1 MRPETRLQSLGDA
14 AGVSYGNHH
23 RPVLFM
29 SDFSFLSDSPFVAS
43 TLAVTLAEIGD
54 KTQLLSLLLIAR
66 FRNRTAII
74 AGILLA
80 TLINHGLSAWGGL
93 WLGQTMDTFF
103 SSDTASWILVASFL
117 LMAGWVLIP
126 DKEDDGTS
134 EYGQWGAFI
143 ATTLLFFL
151 AEIGDKTQVATVLLA
166 AEFQDVL
173 WVTAG
178 TTLGMMLAN
187 VPVILW
193 GNALMQRLPLTL
205 ARYIT
210 CAIFLA
216 LAAWVAAGLL

>member
-1 MRPETRLQSLGDA
+1 
-14 AGVSYGNHH
+14 
-23 RPVLFM
+23 
-29 SDFSFLSDSPFVAS
+29 
-43 TLAVTLAEIGD
+43 
-54 KTQLLSLLLIAR
+54 
-66 FRNRTAII
+66 
-74 AGILLA
+74 
-80 TLINHGLSAWGGL
+80 
-93 WLGQTMDTFF
+93 MDTFF

>member
-1 MRPETRLQSLGDA
+1 
-14 AGVSYGNHH
+14 
-23 RPVLFM
+23 M
-29 SDFSFLSDSPFVAS
+29 SDFSFLSDSPFIAS

>member
-1 MRPETRLQSLGDA
+1 
-14 AGVSYGNHH
+14 
-23 RPVLFM
+23 M
-29 SDFSFLSDSPFVAS
+29 SDFSFLSDSPFIAS

-216 LAAWVAAGLL
+216 LAAWVATGLL

>member
-1 MRPETRLQSLGDA
+1 
-14 AGVSYGNHH
+14 
-23 RPVLFM
+23 M
-29 SDFSFLSDSPFVAS
+29 SDFSFLSDSPFIAS

-178 TTLGMMLAN
+178 TTL
-187 VPVILW
+187 
-193 GNALMQRLPLTL
+193 
-205 ARYIT
+205 
-210 CAIFLA
+210 
-216 LAAWVAAGLL
+216 